1 MDLWQSE
8 PVAWSDLFLKL
19 GEGAQILLLPHLKD
33 MDTVHLVA
41 AADILGKVGTPPCV
55 TYLEEVM
62 SQQDKQGK
70 KSLQAAIDEIKKR
83 S

>member
-1 MDLWQSE
+1 
-8 PVAWSDLFLKL
+8 
-19 GEGAQILLLPHLKD
+19 

-62 SQQDKQGK
+62 SKQDEQGK